1 MEKCK
6 HSDCLNCESVDVMKG
21 LCLLDE
27 QFVPFDGDGCPAL
40 SESQNASSAATMK
53 LVRKLIWECAEA

>member
-6 HSDCLNCESVDVMKG
+6 HNDCLNCESVDVMKG

-27 QFVPFDGDGCPAL
+27 QFVL
-40 SESQNASSAATMK
+40 S
-53 LVRKLIWECAEA
+53 LIHI